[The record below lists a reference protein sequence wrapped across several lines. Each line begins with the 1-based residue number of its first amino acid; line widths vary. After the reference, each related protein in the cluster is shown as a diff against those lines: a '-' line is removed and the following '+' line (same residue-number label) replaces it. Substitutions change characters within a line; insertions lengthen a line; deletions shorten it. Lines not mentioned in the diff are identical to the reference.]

1 MYGIIRP
8 VSMAKFKEKIE
19 AKSLRGQGK
28 SIKEIAKLLN
38 VSPASVSEWCRDV
51 VLSDDQI
58 KLLEQHARD
67 PFYGKRLNN
76 SLRQK
81 QTAID
86 KTNNLSKL
94 GQSEVGNLSKRDL
107 FIAGISLYWAEGF
120 KKDSQA
126 GLASMD
132 PGMINLYIR
141 WLRECFGY
149 QLDNLS
155 VRVTVNISHEHR
167 VGEIEKYWSKA
178 TGIPLVSFQKPFYQQ
193 FKWKKVYENQNEYY
207 GVLRVKVC
215 KSTDFLRKVN
225 GYIQGLR
232 NQATLR

>member
-1 MYGIIRP
+1 
-8 VSMAKFKEKIE
+8 MAKFKEKIE

-28 SIKEIAKLLN
+28 SIKEIAKLLH
-38 VSPASVSEWCRDV
+38 VSPASVSDWCKDV
-51 VLSDDQI
+51 VLSAGQI

-67 PFYGKRLNN
+67 PFYGKRLTN

-86 KTNNLSKL
+86 KTNNLFRE
-94 GQSEVGNLSKRDL
+94 GQLEVGDLTKRDL

-132 PGMINLYIR
+132 PGMINFFIR
-141 WLRECFGY
+141 WLKGCFSY
-149 QLDNLS
+149 KLEDLS
-155 VRVTVNISHEHR
+155 VRVTVNASHEYR
-167 VGEIEKYWSKA
+167 VREIEKHWSKE
-178 TGIPLVSFQKPFYQQ
+178 TGIPLESFQKPFYQR

-207 GVLRVKVC
+207 GVLRVKVR

-232 NQATLR
+232 NQAQIG